1 MKNKWKTAWLFLL
14 PAIVIMV
21 GLVFYPILVTFSY
34 SLMDFKLTQPDNTKF
49 VGLSNYSEIL
59 RGSEFRYSFMNS
71 LMILAAVVVMT
82 LIFSLIVAIILNVDT
97 KINGLLTAIAILP
110 WALPPIVNGII
121 WRWIFYPGYG
131 LINKALIRFGLIDAP
146 IQWTTNRYAL
156 MMIIS
161 IVVAWRTV
169 PFCAIIFLSSLQ
181 SIPREIYESASIDG
195 ASRIQSFFMITAPLL
210 LPSFAM
216 VLTHTSIG
224 AINVFDEIIAL
235 VGYSHLGQN
244 LLVYNYNTTFS
255 FMNFGLGSAITYII
269 MLLSGI
275 LGIFYIRS
283 MKRERR
289 VA

>member
-1 MKNKWKTAWLFLL
+1 MKSKSKVAWIFIL
-14 PAIVIMV
+14 PTIIIMV

-34 SLMDFKLTQPDNTKF
+34 SLMDFKLTRLQDKKF
-49 VGLSNYSEIL
+49 VGISNYIEIL
-59 RGSEFRYSFMNS
+59 KSNEFQYAFMNS
-71 LMILAAVVVMT
+71 LIILVSVVILCLV
-82 LIFSLIVAIILNVDT
+82 FSLIVSLLLNVDSR
-97 KINGLLTAIAILP
+97 INGILTAIAILP

-131 LINKALIRFGLIDAP
+131 LINKFLIKMNLIEVP
-146 IQWTTNRYAL
+146 IQWTTNRYTL
-156 MMIIS
+156 MIIIS
-161 IVVAWRTV
+161 IIVAWRTI

-181 SIPREIYESASIDG
+181 SIPKELYESASMDG
-195 ASRIQSFFMITAPLL
+195 ASKVQKFFKITIPLL

-235 VGYSHLGQN
+235 VGYSHIGEN
-244 LLVYNYNTTFS
+244 LLVYNYNNTFS

-269 MLLSGI
+269 MFISGI

-283 MKRERR
+283 MKRERKII
-289 VA
+289 